1 MLATLITVAS
11 LNLSGQDALNLV
23 IQLVLCGLVFWLILW
38 FVGWVGVPEPFL
50 KIIKVVLGLVVLVF
64 LINIIMGFGGHPMIH
79 WN

>member
-1 MLATLITVAS
+1 MLATLIAVAS